1 MPRKQKPPN
10 IQNIEVLSA
19 RVNSDLYKQISDL
32 AKQRDL
38 TVTQIVRAS
47 IREYIARNRT
57 GASNAA

>member
-47 IREYIARNRT
+47 IREYIAKNR
-57 GASNAA
+57 ASNAA